1 MIQLNDYQFWFVVVN
16 QFLYRNEVLETV
28 ARRTEEMAAKRN
40 EAGTLPCL
48 VIYKAPKTNNEIT
61 ELLRTANYDIKCA
74 GIITRCYTFSPS
86 KM

>member
-1 MIQLNDYQFWFVVVN
+1 MIQLNDYQFWFVVGN

-48 VIYKAPKTNNEIT
+48 VIYKAPENQQRNY
-61 ELLRTANYDIKCA
+61 RTAA
-74 GIITRCYTFSPS
+74 HS
-86 KM
+86 KL